1 MKKNINL
8 IFMTSI
14 VKKLLTAYENML
26 LESQNIYKKIV
37 SQVEGFA
44 LRVVE
49 LLFKVSM
56 LPLYAL
62 VLFQHAN
69 NQQML
74 SPVAYPLYAGDKI
87 TVFFKKVI

>member
-1 MKKNINL
+1 MNL
-8 IFMTSI
+8 FFVKFFDNNFFSLAAILTS
-14 VKKLLTAYENML
+14 LLGR
-26 LESQNIYKKIV
+26 IIKKILE
-37 SQVEGFA
+37 QVEGFA

-87 TVFFKKVI
+87 TVFLKRLYE

>member
-1 MKKNINL
+1 
-8 IFMTSI
+8 MTSI
-14 VKKLLTAYENML
+14 VKIPLTAYKNML
-26 LESQNIYKKIV
+26 LEVKNLSKKII

-49 LLFKVSM
+49 LFYKVSM

-62 VLFQHAN
+62 VMFQHTN

-74 SPVAYPLYAGDKI
+74 SPVGYPFYAGDKI
-87 TVFFKKVI
+87 TVFLKRLYE